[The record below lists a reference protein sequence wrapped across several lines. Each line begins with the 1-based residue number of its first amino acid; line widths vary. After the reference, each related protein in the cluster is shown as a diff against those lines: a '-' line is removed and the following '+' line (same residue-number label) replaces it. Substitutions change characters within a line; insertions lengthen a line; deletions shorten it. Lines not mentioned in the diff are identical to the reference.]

1 MKDLESGPGT
11 VPNETEVSRVV
22 LCVCFHFLLYVC
34 RVCMCVHV
42 CVHMCGGLR
51 LMLGSILN
59 WSFTFF
65 IEAWAQ
71 AQSLHTVSLGEKS

>member
-11 VPNETEVSRVV
+11 VPNETEVSQVV
-22 LCVCFHFLLYVC
+22 LYVCFHFLLYVC
-34 RVCMCVHV
+34 RACM

-51 LMLGSILN
+51 LVLGSILN

-65 IEAWAQ
+65 IEVWAQ
-71 AQSLHTVSLGEKS
+71 AQSLHTASLGEKS